1 MKNWKKEN
9 AENEKMEKWKKN
21 YEKMKK
27 QNELKIEKK
36 LNWIKIKKLRNYTR
50 IYLCPSSACPCCPTT
65 NKQDYSKWGNR

>member
-27 QNELKIEKK
+27 KQNELKIE
-36 LNWIKIKKLRNYTR
+36 L
-50 IYLCPSSACPCCPTT
+50 
-65 NKQDYSKWGNR
+65 D